1 MQKLKH
7 KLLIAGAYAAISV
20 GTAISP
26 IMAQS
31 LFSNDAAPT
40 KGPSKGIVQSPFAKT
55 ENFIMTTRQPALA
68 LEDAVVNPT
77 LIAFDQPRS
86 RFKLEGEDALGR
98 FTFQHDMDK
107 AGTIGELVIAYKN
120 AVSVMPEASSLNIKV
135 NGYPVGKFPIASSS
149 EFSAHK
155 FLVPANA
162 LVDGTNIVEIQAIQ
176 RHRVDCSL
184 AATYELWTEIDFM
197 NSGFLTEDEFTFS
210 DLKSLKMIGRSE
222 NGLTDL
228 RLVLPKNSGI
238 GDLNAALPLVQT
250 LSLALG
256 RDDVAVTVSDKS
268 GIGPGIDVYLAAMDR
283 PDLNYPAAANAK
295 HGLSVV
301 QTQDARRVA
310 VVLKAPSIGQA
321 TAQLLAGIRGELKP
335 MLDAAIS
342 QEKHLEINADAGGV
356 YTLGQAGYTARS
368 FSGRLFRTNFDLV
381 LPADFYPAEYATID
395 LGLHAA
401 TSPGLNPQSQLLV
414 RVNGQIVTSLPMRD
428 TDGEVFEDRRIELPM
443 RAFRPGRNQI
453 EVLAEVEKASDEAC
467 VYSERD
473 ETAPRFILL
482 ENTEIRVPQL
492 ARISRLPDL
501 SVFAGTAY
509 PYRNDERLNIYAVHA
524 DSRTLSAALT
534 MMSKMTIASGAPLN
548 SQVILGRPDN
558 SDRDNKLVIAPRRAF
573 IQSGPSA
580 DDEPHEVSYRIKFY
594 DADWLPDLITTAS
607 VESIALP
614 KVTQAT
620 PEDLLQAF
628 RHKTQKTATELSTAA
643 VIKQKFD
650 DLTHRFQSWLKYE
663 PAIDSAVTGDIDGRK
678 ANLVQ
683 TLDDQNNS
691 VVTWLAADTPED
703 VVRASLILAEPDIW
717 STVKGSDV
725 TIDLRTKQL
734 SAQLPSDYKVHA
746 FTDKSP
752 SNLRRLAAAWFSDNF
767 IAYIV
772 LIVAFFA
779 FFAVWLGRT
788 IPKAGVRTE
797 D

>member
-1 MQKLKH
+1 MQKLKQ
-7 KLLIAGAYAAISV
+7 KLMVVGVYSAFALGAAV
-20 GTAISP
+20 SP
-26 IMAQS
+26 NMAQS
-31 LFSNDAAPT
+31 LFSNEVAPKIGLT
-40 KGPSKGIVQSPFAKT
+40 QSPFAKA

-68 LEDAVVNPT
+68 LEDAIANPT

-135 NGYPVGKFPIASSS
+135 NGYPIGKFPIASSS
-149 EFSAHK
+149 EFSSHK
-155 FLVPANA
+155 FLIPANA
-162 LVDGTNIVEIQAIQ
+162 LVDGTNVVEIQAIQ

-197 NSGFLTEDEFTFS
+197 SSGFLTEDEFTFS

-238 GDLNAALPLVQT
+238 GELNAALPLVQT

-256 RDDVAVTVSDKS
+256 RNDVAVTVSDKS
-268 GIGPGIDVYLAAMDR
+268 GIGPGIDIYLAAMDR
-283 PDLNYPAAANAK
+283 PDLAYPAAANAK

-335 MLDAAIS
+335 MLDAAIT
-342 QEKHLEINADAGGV
+342 QEKHLEIKADAGGS

-453 EVLAEVEKASDEAC
+453 EILAELEKSSDQTC
-467 VYSERD
+467 VYSDRD

-482 ENTEIRVPQL
+482 ENTEIRVPHL

-534 MMSKMTIASGAPLN
+534 MMSKMSIASGAPLN
-548 SQVILGRPDN
+548 TQVLLGRPDN
-558 SDRDNKLVIAPRRAF
+558 SDRENKLVIAPRRAF
-573 IQSGPSA
+573 VQSGPSTT
-580 DDEPHEVSYRIKFY
+580 DEPQRTSYRIKFH

-628 RHKTQKTATELSTAA
+628 RHKTQKTATELSTTA
-643 VIKQKFD
+643 VVKQKFD

-663 PAIDSAVTGDIDGRK
+663 PAVDVGVTGDVDGRK

-683 TLDDQNNS
+683 TLDDKNNS

-717 STVKGSDV
+717 SKVKGSDV
-725 TIDLRTKQL
+725 TVDLRTKQI
-734 SAQLPSDYKVHA
+734 SAQLPSSYQVHA

-767 IAYIV
+767 IAYIF
-772 LIVAFFA
+772 LIVGFFA
-779 FFAVWLGRT
+779 FFAVWLGRA
-788 IPKAGVRTE
+788 IPKAGVSTE
-797 D
+797 QE

>member
-1 MQKLKH
+1 MSQLKQKLA
-7 KLLIAGAYAAISV
+7 IAGTYAAIAFGAAV
-20 GTAISP
+20 SP
-26 IMAQS
+26 NMAQS
-31 LFSNDAAPT
+31 LFSNEA
-40 KGPSKGIVQSPFAKT
+40 GPKNTFTQPSFSKA

-68 LEDAVVNPT
+68 LEDAVANPT

-86 RFKLEGEDALGR
+86 RFKLEGEDALGQ
-98 FTFQHDMDK
+98 FTFQHDMEK

-120 AVSVMPEASSLNIKV
+120 AVSVMREASSLNVKV
-135 NGYPVGKFPIASSS
+135 NGYPVGKFPISSSS
-149 EFSAHK
+149 EYASHK

-162 LVDGTNIVEIQAIQ
+162 LVDGTNIVEVHAIQ

-184 AATYELWTEIDFM
+184 EATYELWTEIDFM

-256 RDDVAVTVSDKS
+256 RDDIAVTVSDRS

-283 PDLNYPAAANAK
+283 PDQNYPIALKAK

-335 MLDAAIS
+335 LLDEAINR
-342 QEKHLEINADAGGV
+342 ENHLEIKADAGGV
-356 YTLGQAGYTARS
+356 YTLGEAGYTARS

-381 LPADFYPAEYATID
+381 MPADFYPAEYATVD

-453 EVLAEVEKASDEAC
+453 EILAELEKASDEAC

-482 ENTEIRVPQL
+482 ENTEIRIPQL

-509 PYRNDERLNIYAVHA
+509 PYRNDERLNIYVVHA
-524 DSRTLSAALT
+524 DSRTLSAAMT
-534 MMSKMTIASGAPLN
+534 MMTKMSIASGAPLN
-548 SQVILGRPDN
+548 AQVILGRPDN
-558 SDRDNKLVIAPRRAF
+558 SDRENKLVIAPRRAF
-573 IQSGPSA
+573 VQSGPNVT
-580 DDEPHEVSYRIKFY
+580 DEHQQMSHRIKFH

-607 VESIALP
+607 VDSIGLP

-628 RHKTQKTATELSTAA
+628 RHKTQKTAIELSTSA

-650 DLTHRFQSWLKYE
+650 ELSHRFQSWLKYE
-663 PAIDSAVTGDIDGRK
+663 PALDKSVTGDVDSRK

-683 TLDDQNNS
+683 TLDDKNNS

-703 VVRASLILAEPDIW
+703 VVRASLVLAEPDTW
-717 STVKGSDV
+717 SRVKGADV
-725 TIDLRTKQL
+725 TVDLRSKQI
-734 SAQLPSDYKVHA
+734 SAQLPSSYQVHA
-746 FTDKSP
+746 FTNKSP

-767 IAYIV
+767 IVYII
-772 LIVAFFA
+772 LIVGFFA
-779 FFAVWLGRT
+779 FFAVWLGRS
-788 IPKAGVRTE
+788 IPKAGVRTDQE
-797 D
+797 